1 MTAGETLPFVL
12 TGALFVVM
20 ALATSVLQRLPLS
33 TSLLYLAIGYAVG
46 PAGLGLLDLDPLRS
60 SAVLERI
67 AEVAVIVSLF
77 TAGLKLRLPLTT
89 PGGPWPRLHPAWRP
103 ALRLAT
109 LSMVLTVAL
118 VAGSAWWLFD
128 LPLGAVVLLGAI
140 LAPTDAVLASDV
152 QVDAPSDRDRLR
164 FSLTGEAGLNDGT
177 AFPLVLLGLGL
188 LGLHELG
195 PLGLRWLGVDVVWG
209 VLAGLLVGGLLG
221 TVVSRLVL
229 YLRRENQEAVG
240 LDDFL
245 ALGLIFLAYGVALLA
260 HGYGFLAVFAAGL
273 ALRRIERQHT
283 EESEGTGEAPP
294 ADVTAAA
301 AGEEAEAL
309 ATHPQKAPAYMAQ
322 AVLGF
327 NEQLERIGEVAVVTL
342 LGSMLSW
349 GSFTLQTVAF
359 VAVLLLVLRPLAV
372 SVGLLGSDLSGT
384 QRALI
389 GWFGIRGIG
398 SLYYLMYAIQ
408 HGLPDELAGTLAT
421 VTLATVAVSI
431 VVHGVSV
438 TPLMDAYRKRGA

>member
-1 MTAGETLPFVL
+1 MTAGETLPFIL

-67 AEVAVIVSLF
+67 TEVAVIVSLF

-118 VAGSAWWLFD
+118 VAGSAWWLFG
-128 LPLGAVVLLGAI
+128 LPLGAAVLLGAI
-140 LAPTDAVLASDV
+140 LAPTDPVLASDV

-221 TVVSRLVL
+221 TVVGRLVL
-229 YLRRENQEAVG
+229 YLRREHREAVG

-273 ALRRIERQHT
+273 ALRRVERQHT
-283 EESEGTGEAPP
+283 EEIEGAGEAPQRTSRRRP
-294 ADVTAAA
+294 R
-301 AGEEAEAL
+301 
-309 ATHPQKAPAYMAQ
+309 ATRRRPWPPTPRRPRPTWPRRYWAS
-322 AVLGF
+322 
-327 NEQLERIGEVAVVTL
+327 T
-342 LGSMLSW
+342 SSW
-349 GSFTLQTVAF
+349 SA
-359 VAVLLLVLRPLAV
+359 
-372 SVGLLGSDLSGT
+372 SG
-384 QRALI
+384 R
-389 GWFGIRGIG
+389 WRW
-398 SLYYLMYAIQ
+398 
-408 HGLPDELAGTLAT
+408 
-421 VTLATVAVSI
+421 
-431 VVHGVSV
+431 
-438 TPLMDAYRKRGA
+438 